1 VPISKGSPYGAPGP
15 LPDDGVVVRS
25 DAEARAVVEEARRQ
39 GRPLPPIGLLA
50 GDLCRTLGGPGDE
63 ARLRS
68 PDAVRFTV
76 DIGEVL
82 LDGRLHVFVAHL
94 VARTRGWSHAL
105 VAMNA
110 QFLGSWVLGPRAHPN
125 DGLLDVYRAD
135 LPLADRLK
143 VRARVRHGAHLPHPG
158 IEERRTS
165 AIQVE
170 LERPRLVYLDG
181 KLWGRA
187 RNLSIRA
194 EPDALTVVV

>member
-1 VPISKGSPYGAPGP
+1 VPISKGSPYGEPGP
-15 LPDDGVVVRS
+15 LPDEGVSVWS
-25 DAEARAVVEEARRQ
+25 DAEARAVVEEARTY
-39 GRPLPPIGLLA
+39 GRPPPPIGLLG

-76 DIGEVL
+76 DLGEVL

-125 DGLLDVYRAD
+125 DGLLDVYQAD
-135 LPLADRLK
+135 LSLADRLK
-143 VRARVRHGAHLPHPG
+143 VRARVRHGAHMPHPD
-158 IEERRTS
+158 IKERRTS
-165 AIQVE
+165 AIQVD
-170 LERPRLVYLDG
+170 LGRPRAVYLDG
-181 KLWGRA
+181 ELWGQA
-187 RNLSIRA
+187 RNLAIRV